1 MQPVCDQNKES
12 AQPFRLL
19 VLEDFNFTV
28 NGGIENVISSLLPE
42 LAIACE
48 MLVWVL
54 PEYKK
59 SSALSRLLKKQSIQ
73 LESLDLSRWRPG
85 WSIASLTD

>member
-1 MQPVCDQNKES
+1 MSLLIMQPVCDQNKES
-12 AQPFRLL
+12 AQPVRLL
-19 VLEDFNFTV
+19 VLEDFNFIV

-59 SSALSRLLKKQSIQ
+59 LSAISRLLKNNQSNLNPWI
-73 LESLDLSRWRPG
+73 
-85 WSIASLTD
+85 